1 MHPLLARGERLAFY
15 LALWIIVGA
24 LLASLLAGEGG
35 LTTGAAAVVAFP
47 LSFAYA
53 FVCLSAW
60 YVARS
65 TPIATSGL
73 PRLLSTA
80 LGAAALS
87 SAAWVLLAR
96 GWNGLLDRWWGLRAP
111 FGEIG
116 PTVFGFGVLLYL
128 LSIAVGYIAS
138 AFEHARAAERREL
151 QAQLLSKEA
160 ELRSLRAQIDPHFLF
175 NSLHS
180 ISALTAADPAG
191 ARRMT
196 VLLGD
201 FLRESLSLGS
211 AERIPLARELALVH
225 KYLEI
230 ERVRLG
236 DRLQVAIDGGE
247 AGGCLVPP
255 LLLQPVVENAV
266 THGVAH
272 VLEGG
277 PVTVKATCSP
287 AQLTIVVHNPADADR
302 PRKTGTGLGL
312 ANVRS
317 RLAALYGRSA
327 SVNWAEQ
334 DGTWRVEIVLPAT
347 RELSTE
353 DKTNG

>member
-1 MHPLLARGERLAFY
+1 MHPLLARGERLALY

-24 LLASLLAGEGG
+24 LLASLLSGEGG
-35 LTTGAAAVVAFP
+35 LSTRAAAVVAFP
-47 LSFAYA
+47 LSLAYA

-80 LGAAALS
+80 LGAAAIS
-87 SAAWVLLAR
+87 SSAWVLLAR
-96 GWNGLLDRWWGLRAP
+96 GWNGVLGRWWGVRAP
-111 FGEIG
+111 FGEIA
-116 PTVFGFGVLLYL
+116 PILFGFGVLLYL

-138 AFEHARAAERREL
+138 AFEHARSAERREL
-151 QAQLLSKEA
+151 QAQVLSKEA

-211 AERIPLARELALVH
+211 AERPALSATSSPSVSSFRYIH
-225 KYLEI
+225 PP
-230 ERVRLG
+230 G
-236 DRLQVAIDGGE
+236 S
-247 AGGCLVPP
+247 AG
-255 LLLQPVVENAV
+255 
-266 THGVAH
+266 
-272 VLEGG
+272 
-277 PVTVKATCSP
+277 S
-287 AQLTIVVHNPADADR
+287 
-302 PRKTGTGLGL
+302 
-312 ANVRS
+312 RS
-317 RLAALYGRSA
+317 
-327 SVNWAEQ
+327 
-334 DGTWRVEIVLPAT
+334 
-347 RELSTE
+347 
-353 DKTNG
+353 